1 MTRAIVNNPDV
12 DVTAIGSVAFV
23 RGVDVDLG
31 MLERDPYPVFAALQ
45 DAEPVAFVP
54 CLDMWLVTRW
64 DDVVDVC
71 EHPDLFR
78 SNTEP
83 SWLRDCLGE
92 NMLTLDGAAHDRLS
106 DGMRAPFVSSTAL
119 PVVREGLPAL
129 FDELIDGFDTTG
141 DVELMTAYAEP
152 LANLT
157 LAAALRWSVDWRDL
171 ATWNRGVCTGIA
183 NFEND
188 PAKASIAATANAE
201 LADAIDAALGRE
213 ELAMFTGRDFTRDE
227 IVSNVRLMVSG
238 GINEPRDGVALV
250 MWVLLT
256 QPAVMAAV
264 RANRAVLR
272 KVIEETFRWVSPVG
286 TATRQAVHEVE
297 LAGTTIPA
305 GALVAA
311 CLSAANRDPRRWSRP
326 DIFDL
331 ERREGAHLA
340 FAIGE
345 HRCLGEWLGRQQVRL
360 AVDRLLDR
368 FPHIKLTQ
376 TVELFGFEFRG
387 PLALH
392 VSLAS

>member
-1 MTRAIVNNPDV
+1 MAGVRVLGA
-12 DVTAIGSVAFV
+12 DVTLS
-23 RGVDVDLG
+23 
-31 MLERDPYPVFAALQ
+31 MLEADPYPVFASLQ
-45 DAEPVAFVP
+45 QHEPVAFVP
-54 CLDMWLVTRW
+54 SLDMWLVTHW
-64 DDVVDVC
+64 DDVVFVC
-71 EHPDLFR
+71 EHPELFR
-78 SNTEP
+78 SNTDP

-92 NMLTLDGAAHDRLS
+92 NMLTLDGAAHDRLA
-106 DGMRAPFVSSTAL
+106 DGMRPPFVSSTAL

-129 FDELIDGFDTTG
+129 FDDLIDGFDGAG

-157 LAAALRWSVDWRDL
+157 LAAALGWSVDWRDL
-171 ATWNRGVCTGIA
+171 AAWNRGVCTGIA

-188 PAKASIAATANAE
+188 PAKAAIAASANAE
-201 LADAIDAALGRE
+201 LANAIDAALARG
-213 ELAMFTGRDFTRDE
+213 ELAMFAGRGFTRDE
-227 IVSNVRLMVSG
+227 IVSNIRLMVSG

-256 QPAVMAAV
+256 QPDVMAAV
-264 RANRAVLR
+264 RADRAVLR

-286 TATRQAVHEVE
+286 TATRQAVNDVE
-297 LAGTTIPA
+297 LGGVHIPA
-305 GALVAA
+305 GALVAG
-311 CLSAANRDPRRWSRP
+311 CLSAANRDPRRWTQP
-326 DIFDL
+326 DVFSL

-368 FPHIKLTQ
+368 FANIELTQ
-376 TVELFGFEFRG
+376 PVELFGFEFRG

-392 VSLAS
+392 VTLSK

>member
-1 MTRAIVNNPDV
+1 MTRVLGRDVNL
-12 DVTAIGSVAFV
+12 
-23 RGVDVDLG
+23 GV
-31 MLERDPYPVFAALQ
+31 LETDPYPVFASLQ
-45 DAEPVAFVP
+45 EHEPVAFVP
-54 CLDMWLVTRW
+54 SLDMWLVTRW
-64 DDVVDVC
+64 DDVVFVC
-71 EHPDLFR
+71 EHPELFR

-92 NMLTLDGAAHDRLS
+92 NMLTLDGVAHDRLA
-106 DGMRAPFVSSTAL
+106 DGLRPPFVSSSAL
-119 PVVREGLPAL
+119 PVVRDGLPAF
-129 FDELIDGFDTTG
+129 FDELIDGFGVNG
-141 DVELMTAYAEP
+141 DVELMAAYAEP

-157 LAAALRWSVDWRDL
+157 LAAALGWSVDWRDL
-171 ATWNRGVCTGIA
+171 AAWNRGVCTGIA

-188 PAKASIAATANAE
+188 PAKAASAATANAE
-201 LADAIDAALGRE
+201 LADAIDVALARG
-213 ELAMFTGRDFTRDE
+213 ELAMYAGRGFTRDE

-286 TATRQAVHEVE
+286 TATRQAVREVG

-326 DIFDL
+326 DVFDL

-360 AVDRLLDR
+360 AVERLLDR
-368 FPHIKLTQ
+368 FERFELTQ
-376 TVELFGFEFRG
+376 PVELFGFEFRG

-392 VSLAS
+392 IHLSQGHDHA

>member
-1 MTRAIVNNPDV
+1 
-12 DVTAIGSVAFV
+12 
-23 RGVDVDLG
+23 

-54 CLDMWLVTRW
+54 SLDMWLVTRW

-71 EHPDLFR
+71 EHPERFR

-92 NMLTLDGAAHDRLS
+92 NMLTLDGAAHDRLAE
-106 DGMRAPFVSSTAL
+106 GMRAPFVSSTAL
-119 PVVREGLPAL
+119 PGVREGLPAL

-141 DVELMTAYAEP
+141 EVELMTAYAEP

-157 LAAALRWSVDWRDL
+157 LAAALGWSVDWRDL
-171 ATWNRGVCTGIA
+171 AAWNRGVCTGIA

-188 PAKASIAATANAE
+188 PAKAAIAAISNVE
-201 LADAIDAALGRE
+201 LADAIDAALGRGE
-213 ELAMFTGRDFTRDE
+213 FAMYAKRGLARDE
-227 IVSNVRLMVSG
+227 IVSNIRLMVSG

-286 TATRQAVHEVE
+286 TATRQAVADVE
-297 LAGTTIPA
+297 LTGVQIPE

-331 ERREGAHLA
+331 ERREGTHLA

-368 FPHIKLTQ
+368 FAHIELTQ
-376 TVELFGFEFRG
+376 PVELLGFEFRG
-387 PLALH
+387 PIALH
-392 VSLAS
+392 VQLS

>member
-1 MTRAIVNNPDV
+1 MTRVLGRDVNL
-12 DVTAIGSVAFV
+12 
-23 RGVDVDLG
+23 GV
-31 MLERDPYPVFAALQ
+31 LETDPYPVFASLQ
-45 DAEPVAFVP
+45 EHEPVAFVP
-54 CLDMWLVTRW
+54 SLDMWLVTRW
-64 DDVVDVC
+64 DDVVFVC
-71 EHPDLFR
+71 EHPELFR

-92 NMLTLDGAAHDRLS
+92 NMLTLDGAAHDRLA
-106 DGMRAPFVSSTAL
+106 DGMRVPFVSSTAL
-119 PVVREGLPAL
+119 PVVRDGLPAF
-129 FDELIDGFDTTG
+129 FDELIDGFDVNG

-152 LANLT
+152 LANVT
-157 LAAALRWSVDWRDL
+157 LAAALGWSVDWRDL

-188 PAKASIAATANAE
+188 PAKAASAATANAE
-201 LADAIDAALGRE
+201 LADAIDVALARG
-213 ELAMFTGRDFTRDE
+213 ELAMYAGRGFTRDE

-256 QPAVMAAV
+256 RPAVMAAV
-264 RANRAVLR
+264 RTNRAVLR

-286 TATRQAVHEVE
+286 TATRQAVREVE

-311 CLSAANRDPRRWSRP
+311 CLSAANRDPRRWLRP
-326 DIFDL
+326 DVFDL

-360 AVDRLLDR
+360 AVERLLDR
-368 FPHIKLTQ
+368 FERFELTQ
-376 TVELFGFEFRG
+376 PVELFGFEFRG
-387 PLALH
+387 PLALQ
-392 VSLAS
+392 VRLS

>member
-1 MTRAIVNNPDV
+1 M
-12 DVTAIGSVAFV
+12 AFV
-23 RGVDVDLG
+23 RGVDVTLDQ
-31 MLERDPYPVFAALQ
+31 LERDPYPMFAALQ
-45 DAEPVAFVP
+45 ADEPVAFVP
-54 CLDMWLVTRW
+54 SLDMSLVTRW
-64 DDVVDVC
+64 DDVVFVC
-71 EHPDLFR
+71 EHPELFR

-92 NMLTLDGAAHDRLS
+92 NMLTLDGADHDRLA
-106 DGMRAPFVSSTAL
+106 DGMRPPFISSGAL

-129 FDELIDGFDTTG
+129 FDELIDGFDPSG

-157 LAAALRWSVDWRDL
+157 LAAALGWNVDWRDL
-171 ATWNRGVCTGIA
+171 ARWNRGVCTGIA

-188 PAKASIAATANAE
+188 PAKAAVAATANTE
-201 LADAIDAALGRE
+201 LAQALDGAIARG
-213 ELAMFTGRDFTRDE
+213 ELAMFDGRSFTRDE
-227 IVSNVRLMVSG
+227 IVSNIRLMVSG

-256 QPAVMAAV
+256 QPTVMAAV
-264 RANRAVLR
+264 RADRAVLR

-286 TATRQAVHEVE
+286 TATRQAVADVE
-297 LAGTTIPA
+297 LAGVHIPA
-305 GALVAA
+305 GSLVAA
-311 CLSAANRDPRRWSRP
+311 CLGAANRDPGRWSRP
-326 DIFDL
+326 EVFSLD
-331 ERREGAHLA
+331 RREGAHLA

-368 FPHIKLTQ
+368 FSHIELTQ
-376 TVELFGFEFRG
+376 PVELFGFEFRG

-392 VSLAS
+392 VSLS